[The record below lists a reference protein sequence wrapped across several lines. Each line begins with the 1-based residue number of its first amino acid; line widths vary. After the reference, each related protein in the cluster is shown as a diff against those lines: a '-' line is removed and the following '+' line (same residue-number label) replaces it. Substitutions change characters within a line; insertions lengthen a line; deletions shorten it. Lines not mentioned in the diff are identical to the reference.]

1 MSILDIQE
9 FYEVTLLDNQRWPE
23 SSKVADSTT
32 PVNLWELSSLQ
43 STLTSDTPP
52 SFSTSIE
59 VRPPVHPGRHVLHR
73 CLNKAKKPSQQK
85 LYFVTVA
92 ILVSLQAHH
101 PITL

>member
-9 FYEVTLLDNQRWPE
+9 FYEVTLLDNQRWAE

-32 PVNLWELSSLQ
+32 PINLWELSSLQ

-59 VRPPVHPGRHVLHR
+59 VRPTVHPRRHVFHCKLITPS
-73 CLNKAKKPSQQK
+73 LSEGMIISSAKSTA
-85 LYFVTVA
+85 LE
-92 ILVSLQAHH
+92 
-101 PITL
+101 